1 MSTPIRA
8 RRSRNHA
15 ETDTP
20 PAFPG
25 TSWGE
30 PIGRTFPAAGWSIS
44 MTVPGETGEITRNPG
59 NPEGAIHPTAL
70 HPPRIKGKMRI
81 QEFPAVTSPF
91 AVGTAGRVSTSW
103 RTDGSRY
110 TQIQRPSRLIYT
122 LSAVIMIPFVPW

>member
-25 TSWGE
+25 TSGGE
-30 PIGRTFPAAGWSIS
+30 LTGR
-44 MTVPGETGEITRNPG
+44 GETGEITRNPG

-110 TQIQRPSRLIYT
+110 PHTPPPSG
-122 LSAVIMIPFVPW
+122 